1 MYLNPDRMDT
11 AERMAVAKWLE
22 RNGCRH
28 HIALEPIVIAGQWAF
43 YTALCR
49 KDAKSMARMK
59 IRNFEAVPLG
69 IRRVRIRSPRWSP
82 R

>member
-1 MYLNPDRMDT
+1 MYLDPDIMNT
-11 AERMAVAKWLE
+11 NERMAVAEWLE

-49 KDAKSMARMK
+49 KDAKSMARM
-59 IRNFEAVPLG
+59 RVRDGDLVPLG
-69 IRRVRIRSPRWSP
+69 RRRVRLRSPF
-82 R
+82 